1 MVGVTLRMPLAAIK
15 HFLPMDKKQITP
27 QLPHEELLQ
36 LKRWN
41 HADHLQWIGT
51 ASQHGL
57 VPDRD
62 QSRGDD
68 GFHGPDGPLLGNAKR
83 PRAEE
88 QHEID

>member
-1 MVGVTLRMPLAAIK
+1 MGGVTLRMPLAAIK

-51 ASQHGL
+51 DSQHGSFQTAINL
-57 VPDRD
+57 GETTDFMVWMDHCWVVP
-62 QSRGDD
+62 
-68 GFHGPDGPLLGNAKR
+68 NAQGLKST
-83 PRAEE
+83 
-88 QHEID
+88 IK

>member
-27 QLPHEELLQ
+27 QLLHEELLQ

-51 ASQHGL
+51 ASQHGSFQTAINL
-57 VPDRD
+57 GETTDFMVRMDHCWVVP
-62 QSRGDD
+62 
-68 GFHGPDGPLLGNAKR
+68 NAQGLKSNMK
-83 PRAEE
+83 
-88 QHEID
+88 